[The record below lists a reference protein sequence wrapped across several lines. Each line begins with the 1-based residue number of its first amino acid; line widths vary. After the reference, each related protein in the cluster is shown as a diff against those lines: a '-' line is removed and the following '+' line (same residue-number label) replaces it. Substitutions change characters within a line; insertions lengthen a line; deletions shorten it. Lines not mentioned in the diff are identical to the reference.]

1 MYTLLIPDSVGS
13 FVNSMM
19 QAYMHKPL
27 NSADEANMS
36 KYLPRWPLWGRETNT
51 MVANHAVPVIV
62 EAYLKGLLSDVYT
75 TDDYF
80 QAILTSLNMPHY
92 RNHVELIDKYGYIP
106 YDAKIRLMMTVEKRF
121 PDCLKVVMMIILQ
134 GCLQVS

>member
-1 MYTLLIPDSVGS
+1 
-13 FVNSMM
+13 
-19 QAYMHKPL
+19 
-27 NSADEANMS
+27 
-36 KYLPRWPLWGRETNT
+36 

-106 YDAKIRLMMTVEKRF
+106 YDAKIRSYDDGRETVSRLLE
-121 PDCLKVVMMIILQ
+121 VVMMIILQ